1 MTAEIYYAEDG
12 EVWTGRY
19 HEEDASGTT
28 GTDIT
33 TGYAPEP
40 ISDPDGTVGPN
51 DVSVWVDGVEDTV
64 TGVSGTTVSITTS
77 LTGSETVIVK
87 YADWVQKRSAQ
98 VTNIEVTGGTRDT
111 ETIRTF
117 HANSILREKPMEQ
130 IESTVTAVSDNLDWA
145 YMWLGTPVEGSPI
158 TPTYPITVAGDQTK
172 DKWVVVYDYKK
183 MSGTQENELRF
194 VFKDAVCTEA
204 PTSNA
209 SDGYL
214 EEKAT
219 FKVKPVDFL
228 KQETNDTTASPLTKV
243 LSGAGV

>member
-1 MTAEIYYAEDG
+1 MTAEIFYAEEG

-19 HEEDASGTT
+19 HEEDVSG
-28 GTDIT
+28 GTST
-33 TGYAPEP
+33 ALTVAHAPEP
-40 ISDPDGTVGPN
+40 ISNPDGTVGPN
-51 DVSVWVDGVEDTV
+51 DVSVWINGVEDVV
-64 TGVSGTTVSITTS
+64 TSVSGTTVNISTTPVA
-77 LTGSETVIVK
+77 TDTVIVK
-87 YADWVQKRSAQ
+87 YTDWVQKRSAQ

-117 HANSILREKPMEQ
+117 HANSILKEKPMEQ
-130 IESTVTAVSDNLDWA
+130 IESTITAISNNLDWA
-145 YMWLGTPVEGSPI
+145 YMWLGHSTEGSPI
-158 TPTYPITVAGDQTK
+158 TPTYPITVVGDQTK

-183 MSGTQENELRF
+183 TVGALEEEMRI

-204 PTSNA
+204 PVSNA
-209 SDGYL
+209 ADGYI

-228 KQETNDTTASPLTKV
+228 KQNTNDTTGNPLTKV